1 MPGVGIRGKQLADAT
16 LKIKS
21 GTIASG
27 SFSGN
32 PKKAT
37 VTFTTAFL
45 DANYAVGLG
54 CVTTGNQFSPS
65 IESKIAASFV
75 INMGV
80 NSITSL
86 TSVEW
91 TATPH
96 GEV

>member
-1 MPGVGIRGKQLADAT
+1 MPLIRGKQLADAT

-21 GTIASG
+21 GTVAAG

-37 VTFTTAFL
+37 VTFTTAFS
-45 DANYAVGLG
+45 DALYAPSLI

-65 IESKIAASFV
+65 VETKVAGSFV

-80 NSITSL
+80 NSISTL